1 MAETTKY
8 VVDPEVT
15 FQELGDETVLVHLT
29 TGKIHHTNATGGR
42 VWALLQEGL
51 DTEEILDRLQGEYE
65 STSEKLRADVEG
77 FIQTLAT
84 EKIIQNADPAS

>member
-15 FQELGDETVLVHLT
+15 FQELGDETVLVHLG

-51 DTEEILDRLQGEYE
+51 GTEEILGRLDGEFE
-65 STSEKLRADVEG
+65 STSEKLRADVEE
-77 FIQTLAT
+77 FIQILAT
-84 EKIIQNADPAS
+84 EKIIQNAGQAL

>member
-15 FQELGDETVLVHLT
+15 FQELGDETVLVHLG

-42 VWALLQEGL
+42 VWELLQEGL
-51 DTEEILDRLQGEYE
+51 GTEEILDRLKGEFE
-65 STSEKLRADVEG
+65 STSEKLRADVEE
-77 FIQTLAT
+77 FIRTLAA
-84 EKIIQNADPAS
+84 EKIIQNADQAV

>member
-15 FQELGDETVLVHLT
+15 FQELGDETVLVHLG

-42 VWALLQEGL
+42 VWELLQEGL
-51 DTEEILDRLQGEYE
+51 GTEEILDRLDGEFE
-65 STSEKLRADVEG
+65 SANEKLRLDVEE
-77 FIQTLAT
+77 FIQRLAA
-84 EKIIQNADPAS
+84 EKIIQNADQAI